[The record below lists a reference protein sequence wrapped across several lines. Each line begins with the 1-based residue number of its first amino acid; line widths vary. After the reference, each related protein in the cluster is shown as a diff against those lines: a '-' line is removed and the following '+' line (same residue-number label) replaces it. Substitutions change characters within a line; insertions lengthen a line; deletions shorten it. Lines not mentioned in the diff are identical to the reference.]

1 LTAGLGEAAPA
12 AATGRGT
19 MTVKDTRPNGQ
30 LSRTLGATNGHAN
43 ATLTAKRTVTVGVV
57 ETVPL
62 YRDGIAALL
71 ERTPWAQIAA
81 HSASQQGALLMTEQ
95 LMPDIVLLD
104 SGLAPSGH
112 LVELLTANKHHARVV
127 VLVRDADRNPRYL
140 AACMRAGA
148 HGAVPRTAEPQRV
161 LEAIR
166 QAACAHR
173 YLDPALASL
182 VTHPEAHPPSPRSGN
197 DGDSAPRPRVPLSR
211 REYQVMQLIAE
222 GQENAA
228 IAKELFLSVETVR
241 THVKSILRKL
251 SARDRTHA
259 VSIAFRTGML
269 SVNPEAR
276 SDDDLAMPTT
286 PTRPVKR

>member
-1 LTAGLGEAAPA
+1 
-12 AATGRGT
+12 
-19 MTVKDTRPNGQ
+19 MKVKDTRPSGQ
-30 LSRTLGATNGHAN
+30 LHRALGPANGYPN
-43 ATLTAKRTVTVGVV
+43 GSSTAKRTVTVGVV

-62 YRDGIAALL
+62 YRDGLTALI
-71 ERTPWAQIAA
+71 ERTPWAKVAA
-81 HSASQQGALLMTEQ
+81 HSASQQGALLMNEQ
-95 LMPDIVLLD
+95 LTPDIVLLD
-104 SGLAPSGH
+104 SGLAPNAH
-112 LVELLTANKHHARVV
+112 LVELLTAHKLHARVV

-140 AACMRAGA
+140 ASCMRAGA

-161 LEAIR
+161 LEAVR
-166 QAACAHR
+166 QAARAHR

-182 VTHPEAHPPSPRSGN
+182 VTHPEAQPPAQRRAG
-197 DGDSAPRPRVPLSR
+197 DGEAPPPRVPLSR

-269 SVNPEAR
+269 SISPDAAR
-276 SDDDLAMPTT
+276 DDDLAAPTT
-286 PTRPVKR
+286 PTRPVRR